1 MASDLLAVGIIAPPA
16 ETRELLRAQVN
27 VTGLASVE
35 LESDQYCAVYGDRT
49 TRKFIEAEP
58 DIIIIDMQ
66 EPQAGLQSIGIL
78 HAALPDAQL
87 FVSSESTDPQLI
99 IESMRA
105 GAREFL
111 PKPIPPRTLSQAIN
125 RFRTEKQRHEE
136 ARAAGKLFC
145 ITSAKG
151 GAGATSLAINLATS
165 LADVHKARVALVDL
179 NSPVGDAVAHLN
191 LKPQYT
197 VSDALESAT
206 RLDSVLLDSYTIH
219 THGVAVLPGPKEY
232 KQGYRP
238 NMDALSKMLEVIVRS
253 YTHSFVDLPFSLD
266 RDQMQLVCE
275 MAANIVVVSVP
286 EVPALWRTERLIR
299 FLSTGGNLDKVR
311 LVINRSA
318 KHDEITD
325 GEIERVLKLAVHW
338 KLPNN
343 YKGSIKAINSGQP
356 LVSQNHSDLAR
367 SYRDLAYDLAGI
379 PLPTKRRGPF
389 GLFS

>member
-1 MASDLLAVGIIAPPA
+1 MASELLTVGIIAPTA
-16 ETRELLRAQVN
+16 ENREFLRIQVN
-27 VTGLASVE
+27 ATGLASVE
-35 LESDQYCAVYGDRT
+35 MESDQYCSVYGDRI
-49 TRKFIEAEP
+49 TRKFTEAEP

-66 EPQAGLQSIGIL
+66 DPQAGLQCTSIL
-78 HAALPDAQL
+78 HAALPDAWL
-87 FVSSESTDPQLI
+87 FLSSESTDAQLI

-111 PKPIPPRTLSQAIN
+111 PKPIPPRTLSQALS
-125 RFRTEKQRHEE
+125 RFKTEKQRHEE

-151 GAGATSLAINLATS
+151 GSGATSLAINLATS
-165 LADVHKARVALVDL
+165 LVDAHKARIALVDL
-179 NSPVGDAVAHLN
+179 NSPIGDAVAHLN

-197 VSDALESAT
+197 VTDALESAS

-219 THGVAVLPGPKEY
+219 THGVAVLAGPKEY

-238 NMDALSKMLEVIVRS
+238 NLDALSKMLEVLVRS

-266 RDQMQLVCE
+266 REQMQMVCE
-275 MAANIVVVSVP
+275 LATNIVVVSVA

-299 FLSTGGNLDKVR
+299 FLGASGNIDKVR
-311 LVINRSA
+311 LVINRSI
-318 KHDEITD
+318 KNDEITD
-325 GEIERVLKLAVHW
+325 DEIERVLKLTVHW

-343 YKGSIKAINSGQP
+343 YKGSIRAINTGQP
-356 LVSQNHSDLAR
+356 LVSQNHSELAR
-367 SYRDLAYDLAGI
+367 SYRELAYELAGI
-379 PLPTKRRGPF
+379 PLPTRRRGPF

>member
-1 MASDLLAVGIIAPPA
+1 MASDLIAVGIISPSADN
-16 ETRELLRAQVN
+16 RELLRVQVHA
-27 VTGLASVE
+27 TGLASVE
-35 LESDQYCAVYGDRT
+35 MEADQYCGVYGDRT
-49 TRKFIEAEP
+49 TRRFIEAEP

-66 EPQAGLQSIGIL
+66 DAQAGLQATSIL
-78 HAALPDAQL
+78 HAALPDAWL
-87 FVSSESTDPQLI
+87 FLSSESSDAQLI
-99 IESMRA
+99 IESMRV

-125 RFRTEKQRHEE
+125 RFMSEKQRHDE
-136 ARAAGKLFC
+136 ARAAGKLYC

-151 GAGATSLAINLATS
+151 GSGTTSLAINLATS
-165 LADVHKARVALVDL
+165 LADVPKARVALVDL

-197 VSDALESAT
+197 VSDALASAA

-232 KQGYRP
+232 RSGEKP
-238 NMDALSKMLEVIVRS
+238 NLDALSKVLEVMVRS
-253 YTHSFVDLPFSLD
+253 YSHSFVDIPFSLD

-275 MAANIVVVSVP
+275 MAAAVVVVSVA
-286 EVPALWRTERLIR
+286 EVPALWRTERLLK
-299 FLSTGGNLDKVR
+299 FLMASGNSEKIR
-311 LVINRSA
+311 LVINRA
-318 KHDEITD
+318 VKHDEITD
-325 GEIERVLKLAVHW
+325 TEIQRVLKLPVYW

-343 YKGSIKAINSGQP
+343 YKGSIRAINSGVP

-379 PLPTKRRGPF
+379 PLPGKRRGLF
-389 GLFS
+389 GIFS

>member
-1 MASDLLAVGIIAPPA
+1 MASDSLTVGIIAPSA
-16 ETRELLRAQVN
+16 ENREFLRIQVN
-27 VTGLASVE
+27 ATGLATVE
-35 LESDQYCAVYGDRT
+35 MESDQYCTVYGDRV
-49 TRKFIEAEP
+49 TRKFTDADP
-58 DIIIIDMQ
+58 DIVIIDMQ
-66 EPQAGLQSIGIL
+66 DPQAGLQCTSIL
-78 HAALPDAQL
+78 HAALPDAWL
-87 FVSSESTDPQLI
+87 FLSSESTDSQLI

-111 PKPIPPRTLSQAIN
+111 PRPIPPRTLSQAMS
-125 RFRTEKQRHEE
+125 RFQTEKQRHDE
-136 ARAAGKLFC
+136 ARTAGKLFC

-151 GAGATSLAINLATS
+151 GSGATSLAINLATS

-197 VSDALESAT
+197 VSDALASAP

-238 NMDALSKMLEVIVRS
+238 DIDALSKLLEVLVRS

-299 FLSTGGNLDKVR
+299 FLTSSGNLDKVR
-311 LVINRSA
+311 LVINRSV
-318 KHDEITD
+318 KNDEITD

-356 LVSQNHSDLAR
+356 LVSQNHSELAR
-367 SYRDLAYDLAGI
+367 SYRDLAYELAGV

>member
-1 MASDLLAVGIIAPPA
+1 MPSDLLSVGIIAPSA
-16 ETRELLRAQVN
+16 ETRELLRIQVN
-27 VTGLASVE
+27 ATALGSVE
-35 LESDQYCAVYGDRT
+35 IESDQYCSIYGDRT
-49 TRKFIEAEP
+49 TRKFTESAP
-58 DIIIIDMQ
+58 DIIIIDMHDQ
-66 EPQAGLQSIGIL
+66 QMGLQCTSIL
-78 HAALPDAQL
+78 HAALPDAWL
-87 FVSSESTDPQLI
+87 FLSSDSTDHQFV

-111 PKPIPPRTLSQAIN
+111 PKPIPPRTLSQALS
-125 RFRTEKQRHEE
+125 RFATEKQRYEE
-136 ARAAGKLFC
+136 ARSTGKLFC

-151 GAGATSLAINLATS
+151 GSGATSLSINLATA
-165 LADVHKARVALVDL
+165 LADAHKARVALVDL

-197 VSDALESAT
+197 VTDALDSAG
-206 RLDSVLLDSYTIH
+206 RLDSVLLDSFTIH

-232 KQGYRP
+232 KQG
-238 NMDALSKMLEVIVRS
+238 NKFNIDALSKMLEIMVRA

-266 RDQMQLVCE
+266 KEQLQLVCE

-299 FLSTGGNLDKVR
+299 FLSACGNIDKVR
-311 LVINRSA
+311 LVINRSN

-325 GEIERVLKLAVHW
+325 AEIERVLKLGVHW

-367 SYRDLAYDLAGI
+367 SYRELAYELAGI
-379 PLPTKRRGPF
+379 PLPSRRRGPF

>member
-1 MASDLLAVGIIAPPA
+1 MTSESLTVGVIAPSA
-16 ETRELLRAQVN
+16 ETRELLRIQVN
-27 VTGLASVE
+27 STGLALVQI
-35 LESDQYCAVYGDRT
+35 ESDQYCTVYGDRI
-49 TRKFIEAEP
+49 TRKFTEEDP

-66 EPQAGLQSIGIL
+66 DPEAGLLATSIL
-78 HAALPDAQL
+78 HAALPDAWL
-87 FVSSESTDPQLI
+87 FLSSESTDPQLI

-111 PKPIPPRTLSQAIN
+111 QKPIPPRTLSQALS
-125 RFRTEKQRHEE
+125 RFTTEKQRHEE
-136 ARAAGKLFC
+136 ARTAGKLFC

-151 GAGATSLAINLATS
+151 GSGATSLAINLATS
-165 LADVHKARVALVDL
+165 LADVHKARVSLVDL

-197 VSDALESAT
+197 VSDALDSAS

-219 THGVAVLPGPKEY
+219 THGVAVLPGPKEF
-232 KQGYRP
+232 KQGSGADI
-238 NMDALSKMLEVIVRS
+238 DALSKMLEVLVRS
-253 YTHSFVDLPFSLD
+253 YTHSFVDLPFSAD
-266 RDQMQLVCE
+266 REQMQLVSE

-286 EVPALWRTERLIR
+286 EVPALWRTERLVR
-299 FLSTGGNLDKVR
+299 FLTATGNLDKVR
-311 LVINRSA
+311 LVINRSV

-325 GEIERVLKLAVHW
+325 GEIERVLKLPVHW

-356 LVSQNHSDLAR
+356 LVSQNHSELAR
-367 SYRDLAYDLAGI
+367 SYRDLAYELAGV

>member
-1 MASDLLAVGIIAPPA
+1 MPSELLSVGIIAPSA
-16 ETRELLRAQVN
+16 ETRELLRIQVN
-27 VTGLASVE
+27 ATALASVE
-35 LESDQYCAVYGDRT
+35 IESDQYCTVYGDRI
-49 TRKFIEAEP
+49 TRKFIEAAP
-58 DIIIIDMQ
+58 DIVIIDMHDA
-66 EPQAGLQSIGIL
+66 ETGLQCTSIL
-78 HAALPDAQL
+78 HAALPDTWL
-87 FVSSESTDPQLI
+87 FLSSDSTDHQLI

-111 PKPIPPRTLSQAIN
+111 PKPIPPRTLNQALS
-125 RFRTEKQRHEE
+125 RFVTEKQRHEE
-136 ARAAGKLFC
+136 ARTAGKLFC

-151 GAGATSLAINLATS
+151 GSGATSLSINLATA

-197 VSDALESAT
+197 VSDALDSAS
-206 RLDSVLLDSYTIH
+206 RLDSVLLDSFTIH
-219 THGVAVLPGPKEY
+219 THGVAVLAGPKEY
-232 KQGYRP
+232 KQGHRF
-238 NMDALSKMLEVIVRS
+238 DIDSLSKMLEVMVRS

-266 RDQMQLVCE
+266 KEQIQLVCE

-286 EVPALWRTERLIR
+286 EVPALWRTERLMR
-299 FLSTGGNLDKVR
+299 FLTASGNIDKVR
-311 LVINRSA
+311 LVINRSH
-318 KHDEITD
+318 KNDEITD
-325 GEIERVLKLAVHW
+325 SEIERVLKLGVHW

-367 SYRDLAYDLAGI
+367 SYRELAYELAGI
-379 PLPTKRRGPF
+379 PLPSRRRGPF

>member
-1 MASDLLAVGIIAPPA
+1 MASDSLTVGIIAPSA
-16 ETRELLRAQVN
+16 DTREILRLQVN
-27 VTGLASVE
+27 ATALASVE
-35 LESDQYCAVYGDRT
+35 IESDQYCAVYGDRT
-49 TRKFIEAEP
+49 TRKFIEAQP

-66 EPQAGLQSIGIL
+66 DPQAGLQSTGIL

-87 FVSSESTDPQLI
+87 FLSSESTDSQLI

-111 PKPIPPRTLSQAIN
+111 PKPIPPRTLSQAMS
-125 RFRTEKQRHEE
+125 RFITEQQRHEE
-136 ARAAGKLFC
+136 ARAAGKLYC

-151 GAGATSLAINLATS
+151 GSGATSLAINLATS
-165 LADVHKARVALVDL
+165 LADVHKARVSLVDL

-197 VSDALESAT
+197 VTDALESAS
-206 RLDSVLLDSYTIH
+206 RLDPVLLDSYTIH

-238 NMDALSKMLEVIVRS
+238 NLEALSKLLEVLVRS
-253 YTHSFVDLPFSLD
+253 YTHSFLDLPFSLD

-275 MAANIVVVSVP
+275 MAANIIVVSVP
-286 EVPALWRTERLIR
+286 EVPALWRTERLVR
-299 FLSTGGNLDKVR
+299 FLTASGNIDKVR
-311 LVINRSA
+311 LVINRSV
-318 KHDEITD
+318 KNDEITD
-325 GEIERVLKLAVHW
+325 GEIERVLKLSVHW

-356 LVSQNHSDLAR
+356 LVSQNHSELAR
-367 SYRDLAYDLAGI
+367 SYRDLAYELAGV

>member
-1 MASDLLAVGIIAPPA
+1 MSSQSLIVGIISPSA
-16 ETRELLRAQVN
+16 ETREFLRIQVSAS
-27 VTGLASVE
+27 GLASVE
-35 LESDQYCAVYGDRT
+35 LESDQYCSAYGDRIS
-49 TRKFIEAEP
+49 RKFTELAP
-58 DIIIIDMQ
+58 NIIIIDMQ
-66 EPQAGLQSIGIL
+66 DPQAGLQSTSIL
-78 HAALPDAQL
+78 HAALPDAWL
-87 FVSSESTDPQLI
+87 FLSSESSDSQLI

-111 PKPIPPRTLSQAIN
+111 PKPIPPRTLSQAMS

-151 GAGATSLAINLATS
+151 GSGATSVAINLATS
-165 LADVHKARVALVDL
+165 LADVQKARVALVDL
-179 NSPVGDAVAHLN
+179 NCPVGDAVAHLN

-197 VSDALESAT
+197 VTDALESAS

-238 NMDALSKMLEVIVRS
+238 NLDSLSKLLEVLVRS
-253 YTHSFVDLPFSLD
+253 YTHSFVDLPFTLD
-266 RDQMQLVCE
+266 REQIQMVCE

-299 FLSTGGNLDKVR
+299 FLTASGNLDKVR
-311 LVINRSA
+311 LVINRA
-318 KHDEITD
+318 IKNDEISD
-325 GEIERVLKLAVHW
+325 SEIERVLKLGVHW

-343 YKGSIKAINSGQP
+343 YKGSIKAINSGHP

-367 SYRDLAYDLAGI
+367 SYRELAFELAGI
-379 PLPTKRRGPF
+379 PLPNKRRGPF

>member
-1 MASDLLAVGIIAPPA
+1 MASELLAVGIIAPSA
-16 ETRELLRAQVN
+16 ENREFLRIQVN
-27 VTGLASVE
+27 ATGLASVE
-35 LESDQYCAVYGDRT
+35 MESDQYCSVYGDRI
-49 TRKFIEAEP
+49 TRKFTEAEP

-66 EPQAGLQSIGIL
+66 DPQAGLQTTSIL
-78 HAALPDAQL
+78 HAALPDAWL
-87 FVSSESTDPQLI
+87 FLSSESTDPQLI

-111 PKPIPPRTLSQAIN
+111 PKPIPPRTLSQAMS
-125 RFRTEKQRHEE
+125 RFTTEKQRHEE
-136 ARAAGKLFC
+136 ARASGKLFC

-151 GAGATSLAINLATS
+151 GSGATSLAINLATS
-165 LADVHKARVALVDL
+165 LVDAHKARVALVDL

-191 LKPQYT
+191 LKPQYSVT
-197 VSDALESAT
+197 DALESAS

-238 NMDALSKMLEVIVRS
+238 NLDALSKMLEVLVRS

-275 MAANIVVVSVP
+275 MATNIVVVSVA

-299 FLSTGGNLDKVR
+299 FLGAGGNIDKVR
-311 LVINRSA
+311 LVINRSI
-318 KHDEITD
+318 KNDEITD
-325 GEIERVLKLAVHW
+325 EEIERVLKLAVHW

-343 YKGSIKAINSGQP
+343 YKGSIRAINSGQP
-356 LVSQNHSDLAR
+356 LVSQNHSELAR
-367 SYRDLAYDLAGI
+367 SYRELAYELAGI

>member
-1 MASDLLAVGIIAPPA
+1 MTSQQITVGIIAPSA
-16 ETRELLRAQVN
+16 ETRELLRIQVN
-27 VTGLASVE
+27 ASGLASVE
-35 LESDQYCAVYGDRT
+35 MESDQYCGVYGDRT
-49 TRKFIEAEP
+49 TRRFIEADP
-58 DIIIIDMQ
+58 DIIVIDMQ
-66 EPQAGLQSIGIL
+66 DPQAGLQATGIL
-78 HAALPDAQL
+78 HSALPDAWL
-87 FVSSESTDPQLI
+87 FLSSESTDPQMI

-125 RFRTEKQRHEE
+125 RFITEQQRHEE
-136 ARAAGKLFC
+136 ARTTGKLYC

-151 GAGATSLAINLATS
+151 GSGATSLAINLATS

-197 VSDALESAT
+197 VSDALESAA

-238 NMDALSKMLEVIVRS
+238 NLDALSKLLEVVVRTYS
-253 YTHSFVDLPFSLD
+253 HSFIDLPFSLD

-286 EVPALWRTERLIR
+286 EVPALWRTERLVR
-299 FLSTGGNLDKVR
+299 FLTASGSSEKIR
-311 LVINRSA
+311 LIINRSV

-343 YKGSIKAINSGQP
+343 YKGSIRAINSGQP
-356 LVSQNHSDLAR
+356 LVSQNHSELAR
-367 SYRDLAYDLAGI
+367 SYRDLAYELAGI

-389 GLFS
+389 GMFS